1 MHFKKWNE
9 EFLASRVTLL
19 RYCRKITSPSRVLV
33 VSQALRKCLINL
45 LYSSFSRGHEFVFI
59 VTCYTSRFCENEAI
73 KMLFYEL
80 FGNSVMF
87 FPFVFLFKR
96 SRAAVS
102 NELISSDFHARLNLQ
117 DIRTS
122 ECEHFGRLHRASSSK
137 FVYAQSS
144 TAQFNL
150 GEKFNRC
157 SVVSF
162 HEKAP
167 LNTLARYFRTFSYHA

>member
-1 MHFKKWNE
+1 
-9 EFLASRVTLL
+9 
-19 RYCRKITSPSRVLV
+19 
-33 VSQALRKCLINL
+33 
-45 LYSSFSRGHEFVFI
+45 
-59 VTCYTSRFCENEAI
+59 
-73 KMLFYEL
+73 MLFYEL

-87 FPFVFLFKR
+87 FSVRFFPFKR

-102 NELISSDFHARLNLQ
+102 NELISSDFHAELNLQ

-122 ECEHFGRLHRASSSK
+122 GCENFERLHRASSSK

-150 GEKFNRC
+150 SEKFNRS

-162 HEKAP
+162 HGKAP
-167 LNTLARYFRTFSYHA
+167 LNTLARYFWTFSYHA

>member
-1 MHFKKWNE
+1 
-9 EFLASRVTLL
+9 
-19 RYCRKITSPSRVLV
+19 
-33 VSQALRKCLINL
+33 
-45 LYSSFSRGHEFVFI
+45 
-59 VTCYTSRFCENEAI
+59 
-73 KMLFYEL
+73 MLFYEL

-87 FPFVFLFKR
+87 FPFVFPFKR

-122 ECEHFGRLHRASSSK
+122 ECENFERLHRASSSK

-144 TAQFNL
+144 TEQFNL

-162 HEKAP
+162 HGKAP
-167 LNTLARYFRTFSYHA
+167 LNRFAQYFRTFSNHAEISSSQK